1 MKIEIEIPE
10 PKFQKGDVLL
20 LTTPAGFHGPVHV
33 IGVGVAGGT
42 WSLIKGVARAQVGVS
57 SYVYVYQ
64 EGCVAAN
71 GVPIRP
77 GMIGASPWPIFEEMA
92 EKIAWDKPL
101 VTQDT
106 EQNVRERDA
115 SWKAAVT
122 P

>member
-20 LTTPAGFHGPVHV
+20 LTTPAGFRGPVHV
-33 IGVGVAGGT
+33 IGVGAASGT
-42 WSLIKGVARAQVGVS
+42 WSLVEGVACAQIGES
-57 SYVYVYQ
+57 SYVYTYQ

-77 GMIGASPWPIFEEMA
+77 GMIGASSWPRFEEMA
-92 EKIAWDKPL
+92 EKIAWDRPL

-106 EQNVRERDA
+106 EQNVQER
-115 SWKAAVT
+115 AAAWAKET
-122 P
+122 A